1 MKQSIFVDNI
11 DNTDNK
17 SETTKEDEN
26 EEEKEGLFERV
37 FKNLQNDLKDVI
49 QIPLD
54 QENND
59 KEKVDNEFGFVSL
72 EENQNVNETEYLK
85 KLVEN
90 NDDDF

>member
-1 MKQSIFVDNI
+1 MKQSILVDN

-49 QIPLD
+49 QIPLEN
-54 QENND
+54 ENNN
-59 KEKVDNEFGFVSL
+59 KEKEDNLGFENL
-72 EENQNVNETEYLK
+72 EENQNVNESEYLK

>member
-1 MKQSIFVDNI
+1 MKQSILVDN

-49 QIPLD
+49 QIPLEN
-54 QENND
+54 ENNN
-59 KEKVDNEFGFVSL
+59 KEKKDNLGFENL
-72 EENQNVNETEYLK
+72 EENQNVNESEYLK